1 LPESRQ
7 RAVVHVDLDG
17 ATHIYRAHG
26 WRFNGQR
33 DALFDSGLQ
42 RTLDVL
48 ERRGITATLFVI
60 AEDLNDP
67 AKKALIADAAR
78 RGHEIASHTMTH
90 RHLTRLTVAE
100 RRSELHASREALEQ
114 SLGVPVSGLRAP
126 GFVLDEETLV
136 MAAEA
141 GYRYDSSAFI
151 GNKAPRG
158 ALSVGSDVQR
168 LERVTGLRELGLPS
182 YDWLPWPFHPS
193 YSLLL
198 GARYFGAG
206 FDRALRSSVQP
217 FVLLMHL
224 TDLADPLEASV
235 LTGWRSRIYTLS
247 LLPTAVKERRMA
259 RMLDLIQQR
268 CTFVPTRTLL
278 EPQQ

>member
-1 LPESRQ
+1 VPESRPP
-7 RAVVHVDLDG
+7 AVVHVDLDG

-26 WRFNGQR
+26 WRYNGQR
-33 DALFDSGLQ
+33 DALFASGLQ
-42 RTLDVL
+42 RTLEIL
-48 ERRGITATLFVI
+48 EKRGIAATLFVI

-67 AKKALIADAAR
+67 AKKDLILEAAR

-100 RRSELHASREALEQ
+100 RRTELQESREVLEQ
-114 SLGVPVSGLRAP
+114 ALGVPVSGLRAP

-141 GYRYDSSAFI
+141 GYQYDSSAFI
-151 GNKAPRG
+151 GHKAPRG

-182 YDWLPWPFHPS
+182 YAGLPWPFHPS

-206 FDRALRSSVQP
+206 LDRALRSSVHP
-217 FVLLMHL
+217 FVFLMHL
-224 TDLADPLEASV
+224 TDLADPLDSSV

-247 LLPTAVKERRMA
+247 LLPTAVKERRIA
-259 RMLDLIQQR
+259 RMLDLVQQR
-268 CTFVPTRTLL
+268 CTLVPTRALL
-278 EPQQ
+278 EPLQ